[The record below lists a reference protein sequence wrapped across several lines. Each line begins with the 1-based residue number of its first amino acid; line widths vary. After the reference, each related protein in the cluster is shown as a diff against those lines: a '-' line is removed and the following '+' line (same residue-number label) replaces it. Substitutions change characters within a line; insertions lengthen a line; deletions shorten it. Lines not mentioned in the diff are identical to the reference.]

1 MAKNKVQFQKGISI
15 HQFIEKYGTEIQC
28 HNNLFEMRWPMG
40 YRCPNC
46 DHNKCCKLKSRALY
60 QCNKCH
66 FQTSL
71 ISGTLFAH
79 SKLPL
84 TTWFLAI
91 YFVTQEKN
99 GIAALEL
106 SRLLG
111 ISYNATWRLK
121 QKLMQAMKER
131 DDEIPLVDYVQIDDA
146 YWGGVRRGVRGRGA
160 KGKRPFIAAVSINDE
175 GHPIGMRFSAVD
187 GFNKVEITRWAK
199 AHLTPKA
206 IVISDAL
213 ACFRAVKDAEML
225 HLAVVTGGGP
235 DSVEWP
241 YFKWVNTM
249 ISNVK
254 NSMHGTYHAISQKHL
269 PRYLAEF
276 CFKFNRRFN
285 LDNMLEQLIV
295 SSIRT
300 APMPQRLLKLAEVRW

>member
-15 HQFIEKYGTEIQC
+15 HRFMTMYGSETQC
-28 HNNLFEMRWPMG
+28 QKQLFNMRWSSG
-40 YRCPNC
+40 YCCPNC
-46 DHNKCCKLKSRALY
+46 GHDKYCQLKSRPLY
-60 QCNKCH
+60 QCNQCH
-66 FQTSL
+66 FQASL
-71 ISGTLFAH
+71 TSGTIFAH

-84 TTWFLAI
+84 TTWFMAI
-91 YFVTQEKN
+91 YFITQEKN
-99 GIAALEL
+99 GISALEL

-111 ISYNATWRLK
+111 ISYNATWRVK

-131 DDEIPLVDYVQIDDA
+131 DDEEPLSEYVQIDDA

-160 KGKRPFIAAVSINDE
+160 KGKRPFVAAVSINEE
-175 GHPIGMRFSAVD
+175 GHPMRMRLSAVN
-187 GFNKVEITRWAK
+187 GFKKKELTSWAK
-199 AHLTPKA
+199 AHLTPKS
-206 IVISDAL
+206 IVISDGL

-235 DSVEWP
+235 SSVEWP

-254 NSMHGTYHAISQKHL
+254 NSMHGTYHAINQKHL

-276 CFKFNRRFN
+276 CFKFNRRF
-285 LDNMLEQLIV
+285 DLESMVEKLIAA
-295 SSIRT
+295 SIKT
-300 APMPQRLLKLAEVRW
+300 APMPQRLLSLAEARW